1 MFVHP
6 CPACK
11 LFVQQLEKAQARQLK
26 RRAASIY
33 ILSFDKEQVACPG
46 CCTAKRDN
54 ADRAGETEREKEAE
68 RETERERGTE
78 T

>member
-1 MFVHP
+1 MFVPP

-54 ADRAGETEREKEAE
+54 ADRAGETEKEQEREGERE
-68 RETERERGTE
+68 RETET
-78 T
+78 